1 MSSVNVGHAA
11 LFYGVLAM
19 HSKQIVQIQVK
30 LSKPKLFWLMHWV
43 LLVLAAD
50 AVSKKLIRSSIKTK
64 LVSVHDK
71 EKHHRKLNVHAW

>member
-19 HSKQIVQIQVK
+19 HSKQIVHIQVK
-30 LSKPKLFWLMHWV
+30 LSKPKIV
-43 LLVLAAD
+43 LAYALGFVGVAAD

-71 EKHHRKLNVHAW
+71 ESTTES

>member
-11 LFYGVLAM
+11 LFYGVSAM

-30 LSKPKLFWLMHWV
+30 LSKPKIV
-43 LLVLAAD
+43 LAYALAYALGFVGVAAD

-64 LVSVHDK
+64 LG
-71 EKHHRKLNVHAW
+71 RIQT

>member
-1 MSSVNVGHAA
+1 MSSVNVGHVV

-30 LSKPKLFWLMHWV
+30 LSKPKI
-43 LLVLAAD
+43 VLAYALCFVVFVVD

-71 EKHHRKLNVHAW
+71 ESTTES

>member
-11 LFYGVLAM
+11 LFYGVSAM

-30 LSKPKLFWLMHWV
+30 LSKPKIILAYALGFV
-43 LLVLAAD
+43 GVAAD

-71 EKHHRKLNVHAW
+71 ESTTES